1 MEQELCPACKSAKTE
16 LITIEGEQW
25 WQCRHQG
32 CSGRVSGAW
41 FYFKPGEGLSPKAG
55 KPEADEEEET
65 SEDN

>member
-16 LITIEGEQW
+16 LVSAEGEQW
-25 WQCRHQG
+25 WRCAYQG

-55 KPEADEEEET
+55 KDAATEEEAE
-65 SEDN
+65 SDEN